1 MIIATLFLT
10 KRSFSIKTKKSI
22 FLKKKKKLYV
32 TYHVIFM
39 LIFKNNDEKW
49 YNNILIRKFV
59 LNKFKKNVV
68 SKLIIK
74 KEILLLKKF

>member
-1 MIIATLFLT
+1 
-10 KRSFSIKTKKSI
+10 
-22 FLKKKKKLYV
+22 
-32 TYHVIFM
+32 M